1 MPCSADFVLRAAE
14 PPGRRVLDD
23 PPTYLHRAELMGREA
38 TVLHTLVMDT
48 ALGDRMWLRLVWT
61 GSPVDCRDALGE
73 LGTSGDFARRF
84 LAYVLSRP
92 WRGAEG
98 ERLRLLAA
106 LFA

>member
-48 ALGDRMWLRLVWT
+48 ALGDRMSRIHMELKVHTAQAAQLPLQRRLESIWN
-61 GSPVDCRDALGE
+61 
-73 LGTSGDFARRF
+73 
-84 LAYVLSRP
+84 
-92 WRGAEG
+92 
-98 ERLRLLAA
+98 
-106 LFA
+106 